1 MAFCGQEGAMLRIP
15 WNNLR
20 TTQSNLLR
28 SQHLKEGGCHPCDV
42 PQFEPCT
49 WRQSR
54 GMAYTLSHWPLEFK
68 DAMNVGIQ
76 DASRAMKTSAGHG
89 QKFGLRS
96 EGRRFACLAEK
107 RFREERKRWVCSV
120 EPRKLMIGGSFP
132 AAWNMPIHTVNVNV
146 GWCKPWMKRQITFCW
161 LQVIGWASMSTWDFT
176 RRLANV
182 QPPTWVGYWRGERW
196 MKKLAPM
203 GFQIEQQICCRRLS
217 DGSRCFDGAHET

>member
-76 DASRAMKTSAGHG
+76 DASWAMKTSAGHG

-146 GWCKPWMKRQITFCW
+146 EASDYFLLIASHWMSKYVNLGFHTATGKRTATD
-161 LQVIGWASMSTWDFT
+161 LGGL
-176 RRLANV
+176 LAWRKVNEE
-182 QPPTWVGYWRGERW
+182 VG
-196 MKKLAPM
+196 
-203 GFQIEQQICCRRLS
+203 S
-217 DGSRCFDGAHET
+217 DGLPDRTTNLLSTAIRW